1 MTYFF
6 EGKILAGYILIYACF
21 LILYGIRRKK
31 TELLLYALC
40 GVLFGIYLYFVI
52 RITQFPI
59 MQTPGMEE
67 ALGGNMAASVH
78 LVPFADIVNR
88 TSLYNIILT
97 LPMGFFIPLLCRKKL
112 TKSGRLLL
120 FFLPG
125 LLIELLQLAQLLVIG
140 YTLRVVDVN
149 DLICNAAG
157 TAAGYL
163 VFHAVRKGIA
173 DLNRRPKREKGRLA
187 EYFTNR

>member
-31 TELLLYALC
+31 TE
-40 GVLFGIYLYFVI
+40 
-52 RITQFPI
+52 
-59 MQTPGMEE
+59 
-67 ALGGNMAASVH
+67 
-78 LVPFADIVNR
+78 
-88 TSLYNIILT
+88 
-97 LPMGFFIPLLCRKKL
+97 
-112 TKSGRLLL
+112 LLL

-163 VFHAVRKGIA
+163 VFRAVRKGIA
-173 DLNRRPKREKGRLA
+173 ALNRKPEREKERLA
-187 EYFTNR
+187 EYFMNR

>member
-31 TELLLYALC
+31 TELPLYALW
-40 GVLFGIYLYFVI
+40 GVLFGIYLYFAI

-59 MQTPGMEE
+59 MQTPGMAE

-97 LPMGFFIPLLCRKKL
+97 LPMGFFIPLLCRKKADEGGK
-112 TKSGRLLL
+112 T
-120 FFLPG
+120 P
-125 LLIELLQLAQLLVIG
+125 A
-140 YTLRVVDVN
+140 
-149 DLICNAAG
+149 
-157 TAAGYL
+157 
-163 VFHAVRKGIA
+163 VFSAGIA
-173 DLNRRPKREKGRLA
+173 DRTAAAGAAFGDRLHTESGRC
-187 EYFTNR
+187 E